1 MLDTNICSFIMREQP
16 EAVLKNLEQAV
27 LRGHRIVVSAI
38 TYSEMRF
45 GATGP
50 KASPRHVQL
59 VDAFCARLDAILPR
73 DRAAVDATTEVKV
86 ALRLA
91 GTPIGPNDTAIA
103 GHAIATGAILVTNNV
118 REFEQVLD
126 WYWKTGQ
133 DKGVRPPRRP
143 YHYFAMSVVFIF
155 SVKKGSIRIRVSA

>member
-1 MLDTNICSFIMREQP
+1 MNKIYMLDTNICSFIMREQP
-16 EAVLKNLEQAV
+16 EALLKHLEQSV

-59 VDAFCARLDAILPR
+59 VDAFCERLDAVLPW
-73 DRAAVDATTEVKV
+73 DRAAVDATTEIKV

-103 GHAIATGAILVTNNV
+103 VCNMENLGHAIAACAILVTNNV
-118 REFEQVLD
+118 REFERVPGLVLED
-126 WYWKTGQ
+126 W
-133 DKGVRPPRRP
+133 VR
-143 YHYFAMSVVFIF
+143 
-155 SVKKGSIRIRVSA
+155 